1 LDDGASQ
8 WPVIAEPLEMKMPWK
23 RLISPLQPVAATSG
37 LRDWYQAVC
46 DGAGS
51 TDSFSQAVYGG
62 RLATTPGLAFL
73 AGYQAA
79 LRALW
84 SDAPPGLGALCTTE
98 RRKLRPADMTT
109 RCENGQ
115 LIGSKDFVTAGGA
128 AQWLLVS
135 AREESVGESPR
146 IGLFVV
152 EPSGAGVSL
161 VAGPDLPIVPDIAH
175 GRLSLERAAGKRLPG
190 DGWSEYVKP
199 FRSHEDLYVLAALT
213 AWLYGVALLEQWPRA
228 LVLRLLGVLAA
239 AAEVARRPAHEPATH
254 LLLAALL
261 EQFAAL
267 QPEVAL
273 ADSQGPR
280 GALWRRDRAVLGL
293 ARDAQARRLE
303 QALAALGLE
312 SSVGS

>member
-1 LDDGASQ
+1 
-8 WPVIAEPLEMKMPWK
+8 MPWK
-23 RLISPLQPVAATSG
+23 RLIGPLQPVAATSG
-37 LRDWYQAVC
+37 LRDWYRDVC
-46 DGAGS
+46 NGAPS
-51 TDSFSQAVYGG
+51 TDAFSQAVYGG

-84 SDAPPGLGALCTTE
+84 PDAPPGLGALCTTE
-98 RRKLRPADMTT
+98 RRKLRPADMTS

-115 LIGSKDFVTAGGA
+115 LTGSKDFVTAGDA

-135 AREESVGESPR
+135 AREEGAGESPR
-146 IGLFVV
+146 LGLFVV

-175 GRLSLERAAGKRLPG
+175 GRLSLEQAAGRRLPG

-199 FRSHEDLYVLAALT
+199 FRTHEDLHVLAALT
-213 AWLYGVALLEQWPRA
+213 AWLYGIALPEQWPRPLA
-228 LVLRLLGVLAA
+228 LRLLGVLAA
-239 AAEVARRPAHEPATH
+239 AAEVARQPANEPATH

-267 QPEVAL
+267 QPEVDRAL
-273 ADSQGPR
+273 MESQGSWN
-280 GALWRRDRAVLGL
+280 AMWKRDRAVLGI
-293 ARDAQARRLE
+293 ARDAQTRRLE
-303 QALAALGLE
+303 QAITALAPGC
-312 SSVGS
+312 S

>member
-1 LDDGASQ
+1 
-8 WPVIAEPLEMKMPWK
+8 MPWK
-23 RLISPLQPVAATSG
+23 RLIGPLQPVAATFG
-37 LRDWYQAVC
+37 LCDWYRAVC
-46 DGAGS
+46 DGAPG

-84 SDAPPGLGALCTTE
+84 PDAPLGLGALCTTE

-109 RCENGQ
+109 RCEDGQ
-115 LIGSKDFVTAGGA
+115 LSGGKDFVTAGAA

-135 AREESVGESPR
+135 AREEGAGEPPR
-146 IGLFVV
+146 LGLFVV

-161 VAGPDLPIVPDIAH
+161 VAGADLPIVPDIAH
-175 GRLSLERAAGKRLPG
+175 GRLSLEQAAGKRLPG

-199 FRSHEDLYVLAALT
+199 FRTHEDVHVLAALT
-213 AWLYGVALLEQWPRA
+213 AWLYGVALLAQWPRA
-228 LVLRLLGVLAA
+228 LALRLLSVLAA
-239 AAEVARRPAHEPATH
+239 AAEVARRPADEPATH
-254 LLLAALL
+254 LLTAALL

-267 QPEVAL
+267 QPELDRAL
-273 ADSQGPR
+273 AASQGPW
-280 GALWRRDRAVLGL
+280 GASWRRDRAVLGL

-312 SSVGS
+312 SSIGS

>member
-1 LDDGASQ
+1 MA
-8 WPVIAEPLEMKMPWK
+8 WK
-23 RLISPLQPVAATSG
+23 LLIGPLQPVAATSG

-46 DGAGS
+46 DGASS
-51 TDSFSQAVYGG
+51 TDSVSQAVYGG

-84 SDAPPGLGALCTTE
+84 PDALPGLGALCTTE

-109 RCENGQ
+109 RCEDGQ
-115 LIGSKDFVTAGGA
+115 LSGSKDFVTAGDA

-135 AREESVGESPR
+135 ARDEGTDESPR
-146 IGLFVV
+146 LGLFVV
-152 EPSGAGVSL
+152 EPTGAGVSL

-175 GRLSLERAAGKRLPG
+175 GRLSLERAAGRRLPG

-199 FRSHEDLYVLAALT
+199 FRSHEDLHVLVALT
-213 AWLYGVALLEQWPRA
+213 AWLYSVALLEQWPRPLA
-228 LVLRLLGVLAA
+228 LRLLSVLSA
-239 AAEVARRPAHEPATH
+239 AAEVARRPAHEAAAH
-254 LLLAALL
+254 LLLAGLL

-267 QPEVAL
+267 QPDVDRAL
-273 ADSQGPR
+273 ADSQGPWA
-280 GALWRRDRAVLGL
+280 ALWRRDRAVLGL
-293 ARDAQARRLE
+293 AREAQARRLE

-312 SSVGS
+312 SFVGN

>member
-1 LDDGASQ
+1 MAGNGRTFGDEDA
-8 WPVIAEPLEMKMPWK
+8 LETID
-23 RLISPLQPVAATSG
+23 RPLQPVAATSG
-37 LRDWYQAVC
+37 LRDWYRGVC
-46 DGAGS
+46 NGAPS
-51 TDSFSQAVYGG
+51 TDAFSQAVYGG

-84 SDAPPGLGALCTTE
+84 PDAPPGLGALCTTE

-115 LIGSKDFVTAGGA
+115 LSGSKDFVTTGDA

-135 AREESVGESPR
+135 AREEGAGESPR
-146 IGLFVV
+146 LGLFVIESTGV
-152 EPSGAGVSL
+152 GVSL

-175 GRLSLERAAGKRLPG
+175 GRLSLEQAAGRRLPG

-199 FRSHEDLYVLAALT
+199 FRTHEDLHVLAALT
-213 AWLYGVALLEQWPRA
+213 AWLYGIALPEQWPRPLA
-228 LVLRLLGVLAA
+228 LRLLGVLAA
-239 AAEVARRPAHEPATH
+239 AAEVARQPANEPATH

-267 QPEVAL
+267 QPEVDRAL
-273 ADSQGPR
+273 MESQGSWN
-280 GALWRRDRAVLGL
+280 AMWKRDRAVLGI
-293 ARDAQARRLE
+293 ARDAQTRRLE
-303 QALAALGLE
+303 QAITALAPGC
-312 SSVGS
+312 S

>member
-1 LDDGASQ
+1 
-8 WPVIAEPLEMKMPWK
+8 MKMPWK
-23 RLISPLQPVAATSG
+23 RLIGPLQPVAATSG
-37 LRDWYQAVC
+37 LRDWYRSVC
-46 DGAGS
+46 DGAPS
-51 TDSFSQAVYGG
+51 ADSFSQAVYGG

-84 SDAPPGLGALCTTE
+84 PDAPPGLGALCTTE
-98 RRKLRPADMTT
+98 RRKLRPADMAT

-115 LIGSKDFVTAGGA
+115 LTASKDFVTAGDA

-135 AREESVGESPR
+135 AREEGAGESPR
-146 IGLFVV
+146 LGLFVV

-175 GRLSLERAAGKRLPG
+175 GRLSLEQAVGRRLPG

-199 FRSHEDLYVLAALT
+199 FRSHEDLHVLAALT

-228 LVLRLLGVLAA
+228 LALRLLGVLAA
-239 AAEVARRPAHEPATH
+239 AAEVAQRPAHEPATH

-267 QPEVAL
+267 QPEVDRAL
-273 ADSQGPR
+273 ADSQGSR

>member
-1 LDDGASQ
+1 
-8 WPVIAEPLEMKMPWK
+8 MKMPWK
-23 RLISPLQPVAATSG
+23 RLIGPLQPVAATSG
-37 LRDWYQAVC
+37 LRDWYRSVC
-46 DGAGS
+46 DVAPS

-84 SDAPPGLGALCTTE
+84 PDAPPGLGALCTTE

-109 RCENGQ
+109 RSENGQ
-115 LIGSKDFVTAGGA
+115 LSGSKDFVTTGDA

-135 AREESVGESPR
+135 AREEGAGESPR
-146 IGLFVV
+146 LGLFVIESTGV
-152 EPSGAGVSL
+152 GVSL

-175 GRLSLERAAGKRLPG
+175 GRLSLEQAAGRRLPG

-199 FRSHEDLYVLAALT
+199 FRTHEDLHVLAALT
-213 AWLYGVALLEQWPRA
+213 AWLYGIALPEQWPRPLA
-228 LVLRLLGVLAA
+228 LRLLGVLAA
-239 AAEVARRPAHEPATH
+239 AAEVARQPANEPATH

-267 QPEVAL
+267 QPEVDRAL
-273 ADSQGPR
+273 MESQGSWN
-280 GALWRRDRAVLGL
+280 AMWKRDRAVLGI
-293 ARDAQARRLE
+293 ARDAQTRRLE
-303 QALAALGLE
+303 QAITALAPGC
-312 SSVGS
+312 S

>member
-1 LDDGASQ
+1 
-8 WPVIAEPLEMKMPWK
+8 MPWK
-23 RLISPLQPVAATSG
+23 RLIGPLQPVAATSG
-37 LRDWYQAVC
+37 LRDWYRGVC
-46 DGAGS
+46 NGAPS
-51 TDSFSQAVYGG
+51 TDAFSQAVYGG

-84 SDAPPGLGALCTTE
+84 PDAPPGLGALCTTE

-109 RCENGQ
+109 RSENGQ
-115 LIGSKDFVTAGGA
+115 LSGSKDFVTTGDA

-135 AREESVGESPR
+135 AREEGAGESPR
-146 IGLFVV
+146 LGLFVIESAGV
-152 EPSGAGVSL
+152 GVSL

-175 GRLSLERAAGKRLPG
+175 GKLSLEQAAGRRLPG

-199 FRSHEDLYVLAALT
+199 FRTHEDLHVLAALT
-213 AWLYGVALLEQWPRA
+213 AWLYGIALPEQWPRPLA
-228 LVLRLLGVLAA
+228 LRLLGVLAA
-239 AAEVARRPAHEPATH
+239 AAEVARQPANEPATH

-267 QPEVAL
+267 QPEVDRAL
-273 ADSQGPR
+273 MESQGSWN
-280 GALWRRDRAVLGL
+280 AMWKRDRAVLGI

-303 QALAALGLE
+303 QAITALAPGC
-312 SSVGS
+312 S